1 MVRRARRLS
10 PLVVLR
16 RAHWLAVVC
25 AHAFFVS
32 AAPLRARVRRRRR
45 LDLRV
50 VQLCAAAGARRRALS
65 SLTAVPPHVCADLKR
80 DLKKLQKLR
89 DQLKQYITMSDV
101 KNKQPL
107 VDQRKL
113 IESKMELFK
122 HCERETK
129 TKAYSKEGLAA
140 AAARGDEDKD
150 KSEQR

>member
-1 MVRRARRLS
+1 MMSNANARARACL
-10 PLVVLR
+10 
-16 RAHWLAVVC
+16 
-25 AHAFFVS
+25 
-32 AAPLRARVRRRRR
+32 
-45 LDLRV
+45 
-50 VQLCAAAGARRRALS
+50 
-65 SLTAVPPHVCADLKR
+65 ADLKR

-89 DQLKQYITMSDV
+89 DQLKTFITMSDV

-107 VDQRKL
+107 IDQRKL